1 MEPAGI
7 EPATSCLQSRG
18 GGAGGNV
25 FGNVVSVKVA
35 LLLVKLASVVPKA
48 VPVQVWYPCGT
59 FGE

>member
-1 MEPAGI
+1 
-7 EPATSCLQSRG
+7 
-18 GGAGGNV
+18 
-25 FGNVVSVKVA
+25 VSVKVA